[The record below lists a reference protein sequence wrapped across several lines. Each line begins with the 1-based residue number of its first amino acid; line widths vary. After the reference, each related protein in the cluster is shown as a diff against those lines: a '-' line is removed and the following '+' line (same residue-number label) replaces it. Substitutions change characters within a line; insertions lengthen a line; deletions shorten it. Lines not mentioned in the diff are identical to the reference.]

1 MMMAPAPFRGMKWT
15 LWRSSTVGRR
25 KARVFPDPVFAAPS
39 RSLPASSGGIDRAW
53 IGVAFVNPMSFSA
66 RLVLSE
72 RGKSSKSSDAKK
84 LSFFDAGSADAGFIF
99 LLLFDSPPS
108 SEGEDV
114 DDGDAEE
121 DDAFLFFFPSPL
133 DAFVATVGGR
143 CGGTLSSPLES
154 ESEDDDDEEE
164 ELELEDGISFWGGG
178 STIKAMKRG

>member
-1 MMMAPAPFRGMKWT
+1 
-15 LWRSSTVGRR
+15 
-25 KARVFPDPVFAAPS
+25 
-39 RSLPASSGGIDRAW
+39 
-53 IGVAFVNPMSFSA
+53 
-66 RLVLSE
+66 
-72 RGKSSKSSDAKK
+72 
-84 LSFFDAGSADAGFIF
+84 

-164 ELELEDGISFWGGG
+164 ELELEDGISFLGGG